1 MKFLLGYITTK
12 DKKEAEKI
20 ATCLLKEKLVACV
33 NIIDNI
39 SSIYWWKH
47 KIQHDNESLLI
58 IKTKEN
64 LAEEI
69 IKNVKKNH
77 SYQCPEIIFYEIK
90 KGNKDYLNWIN
101 KSTK

>member
-12 DKKEAEKI
+12 NKKEAEKV
-20 ATCLLKEKLVACV
+20 ATNLLKEKLVACV

-39 SSIYWWKH
+39 SSSYWWEN
-47 KIQHDNESLLI
+47 KIQHSNESLLI
-58 IKTKEN
+58 IKTKES

-77 SYQCPEIIFYEIK
+77 SYQCPEIIFCGIK
-90 KGNKDYLNWIN
+90 EGNKNYLDWIN